1 MRSKSVLVLAA
12 AVALVASACGGGGGG
27 GGTKTTG
34 TAGPGKAALAACP
47 IGSVVKAAKPVRIVM
62 WHSMTRANEE
72 ELKRLTDRF
81 NAQQSDV
88 QVSLVNQTSY
98 RDTLTKYRSGL
109 SSGDLPDLVQL
120 EDTTVQQMVDTQSVL
135 PVQSCIDAEHTDL
148 SDYLPRVL
156 DRWSLNGVRWAMP
169 FNISNPVLYYN
180 KAAFRKAGLDPNV
193 GPATLDDV
201 RNVAQKLKQSGV
213 ASPFGLKVESWYLE
227 QWMAKA
233 NQLYVNNDNGRK
245 ARATQVLFDSND
257 GRTIFGWMAAMVR
270 DGLAATNPNQG
281 PGEFDNLLG
290 IGNGRLAMAIDSSA
304 ALGTISQVLA
314 GGQYKGV
321 ELGVAPMP
329 GPASATGGGINVGG
343 AALYISKRS
352 APEKQ
357 EAAWRFAKFLTQPDV
372 QAEFA
377 AATGY
382 IPMRVSSAT
391 MPAIQQQWAKSPGY
405 KVAYDQLTSGPNTVA
420 TQGPAIGDYQGVRD
434 AVIDAENSMFSQGR
448 PPDQALAGAAK
459 NANGAIQAYNAR
471 VG

>member
-1 MRSKSVLVLAA
+1 MRSKLVLAVSL
-12 AVALVASACGGGGGG
+12 AVALVAAACGGGGGG
-27 GGTKTTG
+27 GGNNAGKTSPSTG
-34 TAGPGKAALAACP
+34 SRPACP
-47 IGSVVKAAKPVRIVM
+47 IGSIAKAAKPVKLVV

-72 ELKRLTDRF
+72 ELKKLTDRF
-81 NAQQSDV
+81 NAQQTDV
-88 QVSLVNQTSY
+88 NVTLVNQTSY
-98 RDTLTKYRSGL
+98 RDTLTKYRAGL

-135 PVQSCIDAEHTDL
+135 PVQSCVDAEHFNL

-156 DRWSLNGVRWAMP
+156 DRWSLNGGRVAMP

-180 KAAFRKAGLDPNV
+180 KAAFRRAGLDPNV

-201 RNVAQKLKQSGV
+201 RTMAQKLKAAGV
-213 ASPFGLKVESWYLE
+213 ASPYGLKVEAWYLE

-233 NQLYVNNDNGRK
+233 NQPYVNNDNGRK
-245 ARATQVLFDSND
+245 ARATQVLFDNPE
-257 GRTIFGWMAAMVR
+257 GRAIFEWMAGMVR

-281 PGEFDNLLG
+281 PGEFDDLLG
-290 IGNGRLAMAIDSSA
+290 IGNGRLAMAIDTSA

-314 GGQYKGV
+314 GGQYRDV

-329 GPASATGGGINVGG
+329 GPAGVGGGGINVGG

-357 EAAWRFAKFLTQPDV
+357 EAAWRFAKFLTQADV
-372 QAEFA
+372 QAEWA

-382 IPMRVSSAT
+382 IPMRASAAT
-391 MPAIQQQWAKSPGY
+391 LPAIQQQWAKNPGY
-405 KVAYDQLTSGPNTVA
+405 KVAYDQLTSGPNTIA

-448 PPDQALAGAAK
+448 PPDEALAVAAK
-459 NANGAIQAYNAR
+459 NGTSAIQAYNAR

>member
-12 AVALVASACGGGGGG
+12 ALVASACSAGGSGG
-27 GGTKTTG
+27 KTTPKPSSG
-34 TAGPGKAALAACP
+34 SVSLAACP
-47 IGSVVKAAKPVRIVM
+47 IGSIGKATKPVPLVF

-81 NAQQSDV
+81 NAQQTDV
-88 QVSLVNQTSY
+88 RVTLVNQTSY
-98 RDTLTKYRSGL
+98 RDTFTKYRAGL

-135 PVQSCIDAEHTDL
+135 PVQSCINAEHVDL

-156 DRWSLNGVRWAMP
+156 DRWSLSGVRWAMP

-180 KAAFRKAGLDPNV
+180 KAAFRKAGLDPNMP
-193 GPATLDDV
+193 PATLDDV
-201 RNVAQKLKQSGV
+201 RTTAQRLKESGV
-213 ASPFGLKVESWYLE
+213 ASPYGLKVEAWYLE

-245 ARATQVLFDSND
+245 ARATQVLFDTND
-257 GRTIFGWMAAMVR
+257 GRAIFQWMAEMVR

-290 IGNGRLAMAIDSSA
+290 IGNGRLAMAVDSSA

-314 GGQYKGV
+314 GGQYRGV
-321 ELGVAPMP
+321 ELGVGPIP
-329 GPASATGGGINVGG
+329 GPAAATGGGINVGG

-357 EAAWRFAKFLTQPDV
+357 EAAWRLAKFLTQADV
-372 QAEFA
+372 QAEWA

-382 IPMRVSSAT
+382 IPLRTSAVT
-391 MPAIQQQWAKSPGY
+391 LPAIQQQWAKSPGY
-405 KVAYDQLTSGPNTVA
+405 KVAYDQLTSGVNTVA
-420 TQGPAIGDYQGVRD
+420 TQGPAIGDFQGVRD
-434 AVIDAENSMFSQGR
+434 AVVDAENSMFSQGR

>member
-1 MRSKSVLVLAA
+1 MRSKPVFVVAA
-12 AVALVASACGGGGGG
+12 AVALVAAACGGGGGSK
-27 GGTKTTG
+27 TSPTTG
-34 TAGPGKAALAACP
+34 AGKTAALPPCP
-47 IGSVVKAAKPVRIVM
+47 IGSIAKAAKPVHLVF
-62 WHSMTRANEE
+62 WHSMTRANED
-72 ELKRLTDRF
+72 ELKKLTDRF
-81 NAQQSDV
+81 NSQQSDV
-88 QVSLVNQTSY
+88 QVTLVNQTAY
-98 RDTLTKYRSGL
+98 RDTLTKYRAGL

-120 EDTTVQQMVDTQSVL
+120 EDTTVQQMADTQSVL
-135 PVQSCIDAEHTDL
+135 PMQSCMDAEHVDM

-156 DRWSLNGVRWAMP
+156 ERWSLNGVQWAMP

-180 KAAFRKAGLDPNV
+180 KAAFRKAGMDPNV
-193 GPATLDDV
+193 APATLDDV
-201 RNVAQKLKQSGV
+201 RSASEKLKAAGIP
-213 ASPFGLKVESWYLE
+213 SPYGLKVEAWYLE

-233 NQLYVNNDNGRK
+233 NQIYVNNDNGRK
-245 ARATQVLFDSND
+245 ARATEVLFDTPDARS
-257 GRTIFGWMAAMVR
+257 IFQWMAGMVR

-290 IGNGRLAMAIDSSA
+290 IGNGRLAMAVDTSA
-304 ALGTISQVLA
+304 ALGTISQVL
-314 GGQYKGV
+314 GSGQYKDV

-329 GPASATGGGINVGG
+329 GPATAGAGGINVGG

-357 EAAWRFAKFLTQPDV
+357 EAAWRFAKFLTQADV
-372 QAEFA
+372 QAEWA

-382 IPMRVSSAT
+382 IPLRNSAVT
-391 MPAIQQQWAKSPGY
+391 MPAIQQQWAKNPGY

-448 PPDQALAGAAK
+448 PPDQALTSAAK
-459 NANGAIQAYNAR
+459 NANRAIQAYNVR